1 MNVDSAP
8 LFLLQQNTYFNA
20 VCFEWLQFVAFAD
33 SEFFFSLDM
42 DVTSG
47 LLHIVTHKSWIFLKK
62 APRNPSKNGPLLRSS
77 DTEIDRARKFQT
89 DRMWLEAGSGKDL
102 TTWKISN
109 LSQIFSK
116 WMGMDEEYPESR
128 HS

>member
-20 VCFEWLQFVAFAD
+20 VCFEWLKFVAFAD

-47 LLHIVTHKSWIFLKK
+47 LYILSHTHKSWIFLKK
-62 APRNPSKNGPLLRSS
+62 APRNPSKNGPLFRSS

-109 LSQIFSK
+109 LSQTFNKSIEH
-116 WMGMDEEYPESR
+116 G
-128 HS
+128 